1 MPQRSRREGNL
12 RIRRGRGRGRGAK
25 NPRPHRRLG
34 GRVPCCGSMAQIN
47 GEWASWESLS
57 VTLSGLPTDIDTFTV
72 WKSFSAHGTVDYIE
86 LFEDARGRRERRGI
100 VRYRPPPQEP
110 FWLRPYRLELRNGE
124 VASLII
130 HLDMQRPALWINSPI
145 QPGVRY
151 PTATEL
157 PAMWVAFGTML
168 GEKSFLPLRTF
179 DVRGNK
185 GIHLVV
191 DVSCRDLSI
200 YVHVPILS
208 ATHNLGPSFFR
219 FRVPFFLLPTILK
232 EEQPEGF
239 SLVISLNSP
248 ARCHRQAK
256 ILTDAH
262 FPPGENAWNS
272 KDIWYRQT
280 DIVHYP
286 ENRAFSCPPTCA
298 NEILILTLGLI
309 SMLISISI
317 SKRQTALKL
326 LKKCEPIPTV
336 WKWIDALSTHR
347 SGPISSLEALADN
360 EYTPLEFAVRTP
372 VGYYYMRSAEVT
384 PSTIYYKPPS
394 IDTGNRVFR
403 RYLEY
408 ADRFLRVRFTDEKNM
423 GKIFPYSN
431 ANIVCMNEV
440 YTRVTLTMK
449 NGITIGDR
457 CYEFLAFSNAQ
468 LREHAAYFFASL
480 PHLTAANIR
489 AQLGKFNPIRNVAK
503 HAARVGQCFSSTRA
517 LTGCPVQIV
526 EIDDIERNGYT
537 FSDGVGLISKFLAQ
551 MIQSEFA
558 IETLSGE
565 PPSVFQFR
573 LGGCKGILTVSSKA
587 HRREVHI
594 RKSQYK
600 FEAPHNGLEIIRH
613 SSFCFA
619 SLNRQLI
626 IVLSSLGIPDEMF
639 VKKLQ
644 AMLENLELAMTSQ
657 EQAIDLLQT
666 YVDPNQMTLVLA
678 DMVLDGFQQS
688 QDPFVTSLLELWRV
702 WQIKYLK
709 EKAKIAM
716 IRGPFCLAVLMRL
729 DPSRGIF
736 SVNVQEAAQR
746 TYEVIEGLCI
756 LARNPSLH
764 PGDIR
769 VVKAVDI
776 PGLHHLKDVVVL
788 PQTGDR
794 DIASMCSR
802 GDLDGDDYVVIWDQD
817 LLPKDWF
824 EEPMDYSAP
833 KSKVLDRDVTVDD
846 IIKFFVS
853 YMQNDR
859 LLQIAL
865 AHLAIADYSDDGVQD
880 EKCLRLATLHSAAVD
895 YNKSGI
901 PVRMNQDLRPKKW
914 PHFMER
920 KFAKKDSQYTSRK
933 ILGQLYDIAG
943 GVYLN
948 LQSHSAKG
956 RLPFD
961 QRILNAIFE
970 IDEKLLS
977 FAKELKGEYDADL
990 RRIMAQHEIQSEE
1003 EVWSTFVL
1011 SHANMSKDYKFHEEI
1026 GRISSALRQKFRM
1039 LCHEKAGGKDF
1050 KSLAPLAIAMYRVTS
1065 EQMEKAKAAAH
1076 SHCTPG
1082 EEERMPLISFPWV
1095 LQPILGMIATQHFH
1109 TSGSEGLS
1117 GLIQA
1122 EIPRGSK
1129 QKKNVANVC
1138 ALGVET
1144 AKRVKN
1150 AANVLLLF
1158 EDSKFDPFASIAEAF
1173 DTPQIS
1179 PEQKENQTYSA
1190 PTEGGRKYGDLGLL
1204 VDLTDDIYLSSTPK
1218 ESLTVPELEPTT
1230 LRRTSVYSPIDLD
1243 RLGLESV
1250 LQNRMAPASLGAI
1263 QNKTQSLKLDARMKE
1278 NDPRS
1283 MQSSDP
1289 LMTAGTQE
1297 DEEVEEEEE
1306 EIVEFESGPRPTA
1319 LDELEELLGMA

>member
-1 MPQRSRREGNL
+1 MAHRSRRGGNL
-12 RIRRGRGRGRGAK
+12 RIRRGRGAN

-34 GRVPCCGSMAQIN
+34 GRVPCCRNMVQIN

-110 FWLRPYRLELRNGE
+110 FWLRPFRLELRDGE
-124 VASLII
+124 VASLNV

-157 PAMWVAFGTML
+157 PAMWVEFGTML

-200 YVHVPILS
+200 YVYVPILS
-208 ATHNLGPSFFR
+208 VTHNHGPSFFR
-219 FRVPFFLLPTILK
+219 FRVPFFQLSTILK

-239 SLVISLNSP
+239 SLVVPLNSP
-248 ARCHRQAK
+248 ASCHRQAK
-256 ILTDAH
+256 FLTDAH
-262 FPPGENAWNS
+262 FPPDENAWNS
-272 KDIWYRQT
+272 KDTWSRQT

-286 ENRAFSCPPTCA
+286 ENRAPTPTNLRKQNSYINFGRWTTFRIGFNQYA
-298 NEILILTLGLI
+298 VHDGN
-309 SMLISISI
+309 
-317 SKRQTALKL
+317 KL
-326 LKKCEPIPTV
+326 DIITNIFKDFNINFQAADGFEVIKKTEPIPTV
-336 WKWIDALSTHR
+336 WKWIDTLSTHR
-347 SGPISSLEALADN
+347 SGPISSLEALADS
-360 EYTPLEFAVRTP
+360 EYTPLEFAVRYYLEVCISYRYLNEYAIKKKFVDELARIGEKKAKYLLEYVDSNKIAYYDPMNIFNIRVPNFPDRANNTRTP
-372 VGYYYMRSAEVT
+372 VGCCYMRSAEVT

-394 IDTGNRVFR
+394 IDTGNRVLR
-403 RYLEY
+403 RYREY
-408 ADRFLRVRFTDEKNM
+408 ADRFLHVRFTDEKNM

-489 AQLGKFNPIRNVAK
+489 AQLGKFNQIRNVAK
-503 HAARVGQCFSSTRA
+503 HAARLGQCFSSTRA
-517 LTGCPVQIV
+517 LNGCPVQIV

-537 FSDGVGLISKFLAQ
+537 FSDGVGLISTFLAQ

-600 FEAPHNGLEIIRH
+600 FAAPHNGLEIIRH

-626 IVLSSLGIPDEMF
+626 IVLSSLGIPDEIF

-644 AMLENLELAMTSQ
+644 VMLENLELAMTSQ
-657 EQAIDLLQT
+657 EQAVNLLQT

-709 EKAKIAM
+709 AKAKIA
-716 IRGPFCLAVLMRL
+716 IDKGAFLLGCLDETGSLKGYFRSKRPGGGATYEQKL
-729 DPSRGIF
+729 DCLPEIFVQISRH
-736 SVNVQEAAQR
+736 SED

-776 PGLHHLKDVVVL
+776 PDLHHLKDVVVL

-794 DIASMCSR
+794 DIASMCSG

-833 KSKVLDRDVTVDD
+833 KSEVLDRDVTVDD

-859 LLQIAL
+859 LPQIAP

-895 YNKSGI
+895 YNKSGM
-901 PVRMNQDLRPKKW
+901 PVHMNRDLKPKKW

-948 LQSHSAKG
+948 LQPHSAKR

-961 QRILNAIFE
+961 QRILNANFE
-970 IDEKLLS
+970 IDDKLLS
-977 FAKELKGEYDADL
+977 FAKELKAEYDADI

-1026 GRISSALRQKFRM
+1026 GLISSALRQKFRM

-1050 KSLAPLAIAMYRVTS
+1050 KSLAPLAVAMYRVTS
-1065 EQMEKAKAAAH
+1065 EQMEKAKAAH
-1076 SHCTPG
+1076 SHCTLG
-1082 EEERMPLISFPWV
+1082 EEQRMPLISFPWV
-1095 LQPILGMIATQHFH
+1095 LQPILGMIVTQHFH
-1109 TSGSEGLS
+1109 KSGSEGLS
-1117 GLIQA
+1117 GHIQA
-1122 EIPRGSK
+1122 EILHGSK
-1129 QKKNVANVC
+1129 QRKNVANVC

-1144 AKRVKN
+1144 AKEVKG

-1158 EDSKFDPFASIAEAF
+1158 EDSKFDPFASLAEAF

-1179 PEQKENQTYSA
+1179 PERKENQTTAAYS
-1190 PTEGGRKYGDLGLL
+1190 
-1204 VDLTDDIYLSSTPK
+1204 DIWVKWVFLCFSTVI
-1218 ESLTVPELEPTT
+1218 T
-1230 LRRTSVYSPIDLD
+1230 
-1243 RLGLESV
+1243 
-1250 LQNRMAPASLGAI
+1250 
-1263 QNKTQSLKLDARMKE
+1263 
-1278 NDPRS
+1278 
-1283 MQSSDP
+1283 
-1289 LMTAGTQE
+1289 
-1297 DEEVEEEEE
+1297 
-1306 EIVEFESGPRPTA
+1306 
-1319 LDELEELLGMA
+1319 